1 MNIPYLLKILD
12 TEKLSVLVENL
23 DMPPLDFNL
32 AIWDAENAKQIE
44 VDRDKDRVKLLVTP
58 EKSFDSD
65 LATKIVRLMQ
75 QHERKELNIS
85 RGWLNSLMKDPMTG
99 LGYPWHDYLMT
110 LQYLIDSDQIEQ
122 QIESV
127 PKVGKRPYHKFV
139 FLQFPDNNN
148 EDWNRNEI
156 NKWIAN
162 WNKKK

>member
-1 MNIPYLLKILD
+1 
-12 TEKLSVLVENL
+12 
-23 DMPPLDFNL
+23 MPPLDFNL

-44 VDRDKDRVKLLVTP
+44 VNRDKDRVKLLVTP

-65 LATKIVRLMQ
+65 LASKIIRLMQ
-75 QHERKELNIS
+75 QHERNEINIP
-85 RGWLNSLMKDPMTG
+85 RGWLNSLMKDRVTG

-122 QIESV
+122 QVESV
-127 PKVGKRPYHKFV
+127 PKALKRPYHKFV
-139 FLQFPDNNN
+139 FLQFPGNPN